1 MYPKSLEP
9 KKGPACGADF
19 SLLRAIS
26 ASHPQATTLRD
37 LGINSSSSADLT
49 CTLLRHFSS
58 MQKPRDSMTSLFD
71 DHGIS
76 DDMDTEL
83 QLDFAVLP
91 SQQSVF
97 DNLDNFE
104 DSKEKMKK
112 AIHAAIEQLQKRAA
126 QLACTL
132 PPTTD
137 VPFRLSCKTFI
148 NHSKGSA
155 SS

>member
-37 LGINSSSSADLT
+37 LGINSSSSTALT
-49 CTLLRHFSS
+49 STLIRHFSF
-58 MQKPRDSMTSLFD
+58 MQKTRDSMTSLFD

-83 QLDFAVLP
+83 QLEFPVLP
-91 SQQSVF
+91 PKRSVF

-112 AIHAAIEQLQKRAA
+112 
-126 QLACTL
+126 T
-132 PPTTD
+132 
-137 VPFRLSCKTFI
+137 
-148 NHSKGSA
+148 NHSKGSV